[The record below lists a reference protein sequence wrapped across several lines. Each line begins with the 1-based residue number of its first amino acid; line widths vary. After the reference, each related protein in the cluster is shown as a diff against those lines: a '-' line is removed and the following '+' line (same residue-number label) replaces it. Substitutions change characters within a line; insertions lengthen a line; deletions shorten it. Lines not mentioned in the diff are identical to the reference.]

1 MSRKVFEALRWA
13 SSFLEEH
20 EREANAGEWL
30 LRHVLSVSRSQLLAG
45 MHDLLTEDQN
55 EEFISLVKQHAAGI
69 PVQHLIGEEEFYGR
83 RFIVN
88 EHVLIPR
95 PETEELIWNTLEMT
109 KWLAAKKEP
118 LTMADIGTG
127 SGAIAVTMKLEWPE
141 LTVYASDLSEKAL
154 ETARKNSQHLQ
165 ADVHFMQG
173 DLLSPFIEN
182 EVKLDILLS
191 NPPYI
196 PLGDKETLSPVVA
209 EHEPELALY
218 GGEDGLDLYRRFS
231 EQLPAV
237 LKREAFVG
245 FEVGAG
251 QGQAVADLMQ
261 LAFPQASIKVKY
273 DLNGKDRMVFM
284 KI

>member
-45 MHDLLTEDQN
+45 MHDQLTEDQN
-55 EEFISLVKQHAAGI
+55 EKFISLVKQHAAGI

-237 LKREAFVG
+237 LKPEAFVG

>member
-1 MSRKVFEALRWA
+1 MSRKVFEALCWA

-30 LRHVLSVSRSQLLAG
+30 LRHVLSVSRSKLLAS

-237 LKREAFVG
+237 LKPEAFVG

>member
-237 LKREAFVG
+237 LKPEAFVG